1 MSRTAHGATVTTHLP
16 VIPTAAWSASGGVD
30 NRRRAEDS
38 ALRMLTQRA
47 DNLAMHISIPGH
59 AGNAASGADHDP
71 PAAGI
76 QYMDWD
82 RLLWLR
88 QQLHQMKGGD
98 ARVARISAMTKTIDD
113 LQHADEGAASSRMP
127 SSWLRAPR
135 AAKGLFSGARALAA
149 TMAGARQR
157 KQPVSWALA
166 RVQPLHRD
174 IPASKERAGAD
185 VWPAPCGGTPERDH
199 GGVSLFRA
207 DFFAWPPE
215 APALGSISID
225 ELFVGM
231 DCGANTVLDCSS
243 DDDGATSGLL

>member
-127 SSWLRAPR
+127 SSWLRAR
-135 AAKGLFSGARALAA
+135 
-149 TMAGARQR
+149 
-157 KQPVSWALA
+157 
-166 RVQPLHRD
+166 
-174 IPASKERAGAD
+174 
-185 VWPAPCGGTPERDH
+185 GGTPERDH